1 MSINTPIPKPRK
13 LLEQVSDALRVKHY
27 SYQTEKSYLL
37 WIRRFILFHH
47 KRHPRE
53 MGGAGINSFLTH
65 LAVDGKVAA
74 STQN

>member
-1 MSINTPIPKPRK
+1 MSINPPIPRPRM
-13 LLEQVSDALRVKHY
+13 LLNQVSDVLRIKHY

-53 MGGAGINSFLTH
+53 MGGEEINAFLTH
-65 LAVDGKVAA
+65 LAVVP
-74 STQN
+74 